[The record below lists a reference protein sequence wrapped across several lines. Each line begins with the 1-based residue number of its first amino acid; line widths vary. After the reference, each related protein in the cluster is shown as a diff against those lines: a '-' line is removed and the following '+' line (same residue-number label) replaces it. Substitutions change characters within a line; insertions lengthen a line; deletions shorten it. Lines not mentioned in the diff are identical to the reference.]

1 MFAKTQRIHFV
12 GIGGI
17 GMSGIAEVLLN
28 LGYKI
33 SGSDLKNSAVT
44 QRLATLGASTFEGHA
59 AANIAGA
66 DVVVTSSAIPVDNP
80 EVAEARRLHVPVIQR
95 AEMLAELMRLKY
107 GIAIAGMHGKTTTT
121 SMVAAVLAAGGLDP
135 TVVVGGRVDAMGSN
149 ARLGKSQYLVAE
161 ADESDRSFLK
171 LSPILSVVTNI
182 DREHMDCYRD
192 MRDVRRTFLEFM
204 ERVPFYGL
212 VVGCHDD
219 LALRRLLPRVHRR
232 VTTYGTSRG
241 SDFLIR
247 MGSSIGSPST
257 GSSRIR
263 SSPAVGDHGPLI
275 RFQVTYKEKDLGEF
289 TLHVPG
295 THNVLNATAAIA
307 VGTALAV
314 PVEQIRSALD
324 AFRGVD
330 RRFQL
335 KGKAAGISVIDDYG
349 HHPTEIR
356 ATLAAA
362 RQCGFRRV
370 HVIFQPHRFTRTRD
384 LMDEFTT
391 AFADADTLCLLD
403 IYPASE
409 KPIEGITA
417 EALASRIAGAGKLDV
432 AYAPSFS
439 DAVATVA
446 ALAQPGDMVLTLG
459 AGSVWQL
466 GAMILEKLE
475 TMANAESLG

>member
-1 MFAKTQRIHFV
+1 MFAKIHRIHFV

-28 LGYKI
+28 LGYQI
-33 SGSDLKNSAVT
+33 SGSDVRSTGVT
-44 QRLATLGASTFEGHA
+44 NRLAGLGATIFSGHA
-59 AANIAGA
+59 ASNIAGA
-66 DVVVTSSAIPVDNP
+66 DVVVVTSAVSSDNA
-80 EVAEARRLHVPVIQR
+80 EVAEARRLHIPLIQR

-204 ERVPFYGL
+204 DRVPFYGM
-212 VVGCHDD
+212 VVACNDD
-219 LALRRLLPRVHRR
+219 PVLRRLLPRVHRR
-232 VTTYGTSRG
+232 VTTYGTSEG

-247 MGSSIGSPST
+247 LKPKAEAKSAGEPNPT
-257 GSSRIR
+257 VRF
-263 SSPAVGDHGPLI
+263 AVD
-275 RFQVTYKEKDLGEF
+275 FKEKNLGEF
-289 TLHVPG
+289 TVHVPG
-295 THNVLNATAAIA
+295 VHNVLNATAAIS
-307 VGTALAV
+307 VGVALDIPAD
-314 PVEQIRSALD
+314 QIRAGLD
-324 AFRGVD
+324 GFRGVD
-330 RRFQL
+330 RRFQF
-335 KGKAAGISVIDDYG
+335 KGKVAGVTVIDDYG

-362 RQCGFRRV
+362 RQCGFRHV
-370 HVIFQPHRFTRTRD
+370 HVIFQPHRFTRTQQ
-384 LMDEFTT
+384 LMEEFAT
-391 AFADADTLCLLD
+391 AFEDADSLTVVD

-409 KPIEGITA
+409 KPIAGITSEVLTA
-417 EALASRIAGAGKLDV
+417 RVTEAGKR
-432 AYAPSFS
+432 AAAFASSFES
-439 DAVATVA
+439 ATDRA
-446 ALAQPGDMVLTLG
+446 ASLAREGDMILTLG
-459 AGSVWQL
+459 AGSISQL
-466 GAMILEKLE
+466 GPTILQKLEKQAA
-475 TMANAESLG
+475 TAGR